1 MILHRL
7 LLIYCKIFCY
17 DIALF
22 QVIMLHHVS
31 QIQTVVQW
39 FSRKSILACLNLY
52 QSFKTKT
59 LHPILAELFF
69 NYTYIR
75 LPTGVV
81 LLCSNILVL
90 RTCSKNGLK
99 LHFMQFQLLQSMVS
113 VCTSYF
119 LSCAESDHLNLMK
132 SFYKR
137 AGKSWSRPQ
146 HFRTGERKVLG
157 FWLNNF
163 LIVVVHSYQS
173 SAAITDIWDR
183 E

>member
-7 LLIYCKIFCY
+7 LLIYCIIFCY
-17 DIALF
+17 DIVLF

-52 QSFKTKT
+52 QSLKLKHCT
-59 LHPILAELFF
+59 LFWLNLFF

-81 LLCSNILVL
+81 LLCSNILVVC
-90 RTCSKNGLK
+90 TCSKNGLK

-137 AGKSWSRPQ
+137 AGKSWAKPR
-146 HFRTGERKVLG
+146 HFRTGEGRSWG
-157 FWLNNF
+157 FG
-163 LIVVVHSYQS
+163 
-173 SAAITDIWDR
+173 
-183 E
+183 